1 MAWLMIYTRHLV
13 STLTAELPALRYRTT
28 TTPAFRPP
36 KGLSIWW
43 LINSRAVSAP

>member
-1 MAWLMIYTRHLV
+1 MSNTRHLV
-13 STLTAELPALRYRTT
+13 STLTAELPALRCLTT

-36 KGLSIWW
+36 KGLWIWW